1 MNFKKITLSLISI
14 TTVLSQSMA
23 SAATTATNPTEN
35 YALHCWD
42 HTFAYNI
49 MEVDADTD
57 KLNFMITGENL
68 ALFKG
73 VLPISKGWGNLR
85 ITFSIPRKDC
95 VLSVSDAKLFRCS
108 SDSVQTHISIA
119 SSDPNEEKEILWDR
133 IVVQTRKVEEV
144 ALWNNTNMG
153 YELSIENS
161 DLGQQPPILIQR
173 YFNGFGDAS
182 NNCKLTKN
190 NIEK

>member
-14 TTVLSQSMA
+14 TIVLSKSLV
-23 SAATTATNPTEN
+23 SAASTAPNPTEN
-35 YALHCWD
+35 YAMRCWD

-49 MEVDADTD
+49 MEVSADSD
-57 KLNFMITGENL
+57 NLNFMITGENL

-73 VLPISKGWGNLR
+73 ILPISKGWGNLR

-108 SDSVQTHISIA
+108 SDTVQAHVSIA
-119 SSDPNEEKEILWDR
+119 SIDPNEEKDILWDR
-133 IVVQTRKVEEV
+133 MVVQTRKVEEV
-144 ALWNNTNMG
+144 APWNNTNLG
-153 YELSIENS
+153 YELNIAND
-161 DLGQQPPILIQR
+161 DLGQQLPILTQR

-182 NNCKLTKN
+182 NNCQLTKN
-190 NIEK
+190 NVEN